1 MGIDRDIYRTG
12 RHVVYSLQAH
22 IVLVTKY
29 RRGAITD
36 RVREHLITTTRQVC
50 ERFETTLIDADGE
63 DDHLH
68 LLVDYPPK
76 VSLSKLV
83 GAIKTNTSLRVRR
96 ENYPE
101 VTRALCGEHFWSP
114 SYLVTSTG
122 AAPLDTVAAYVR
134 NQREPSRAPGKPKRH
149 PR

>member
-1 MGIDRDIYRTG
+1 M
-12 RHVVYSLQAH
+12 VYSLHAH

-36 RVREHLITTTRQVC
+36 RVREHLISTTRDVC
-50 ERFETTLIDADGE
+50 ERFETTLLEAAGE

-83 GAIKTNTSLRVRR
+83 GAIRTNTSLRVQ
-96 ENYPE
+96 
-101 VTRALCGEHFWSP
+101 G
-114 SYLVTSTG
+114 G
-122 AAPLDTVAAYVR
+122 AF
-134 NQREPSRAPGKPKRH
+134 PK
-149 PR
+149 

>member
-1 MGIDRDIYRTG
+1 MAIDRDKYRTG
-12 RHVVYSLQAH
+12 RHVVFSLRAH
-22 IVLVTKY
+22 IVVVTKY

-36 RVREHLITTTRQVC
+36 RVREHLIATAREVC
-50 ERFETTLIDADGE
+50 ERFETTLLEADGE

-76 VSLSKLV
+76 VALSKLV

-101 VTRALCGEHFWSP
+101 VTQALWGEHFWSP
-114 SYLVTSTG
+114 SYFVTSTG
-122 AAPLDTVAAYVR
+122 GAPLEKVAAYVR
-134 NQREPSRAPGKPKRH
+134 NQREPSRGPGKPKTRTH
-149 PR
+149 

>member
-1 MGIDRDIYRTG
+1 MGIDRAKYRTG
-12 RHVVYSLQAH
+12 RHVVYSLNAH

-36 RVREHLITTTRQVC
+36 RVREHLIATAREVC
-50 ERFETTLIDADGE
+50 ERFETTLIEADGE

-83 GAIKTNTSLRVRR
+83 GAIKTNTSLRIRR
-96 ENYPE
+96 DNYPE
-101 VTRALCGEHFWSP
+101 VTQALWGDHFWSP
-114 SYLVTSTG
+114 SYFVTSTG
-122 AAPLDTVAAYVR
+122 GAPLEKVAAYVR
-134 NQREPSRAPGKPKRH
+134 NQREPSRAPGKPKQQ